1 MVFLLLSIFLFPGC
15 GWPNTLLPLKWR
27 ERKSKSEKSLNFS
40 AFFFASLP
48 NGRIKLNE
56 LEVPLGLNEAAF
68 CGGPFPVPPGG
79 EGRNEPRG
87 ICGHSCVCVCE
98 GSVGVCVC
106 EPCLWEEQEP
116 SSRDA
121 NFVGATWV
129 LRVTY
134 RVSPLHLVAGSWHL
148 EAHGLPLEVGLGLGA
163 SSCPLLF

>member
-1 MVFLLLSIFLFPGC
+1 MSPEEFVVTVVS
-15 GWPNTLLPLKWR
+15 
-27 ERKSKSEKSLNFS
+27 
-40 AFFFASLP
+40 
-48 NGRIKLNE
+48 
-56 LEVPLGLNEAAF
+56 VD
-68 CGGPFPVPPGG
+68 V
-79 EGRNEPRG
+79 RG
-87 ICGHSCVCVCE
+87 VWEC
-98 GSVGVCVC
+98 VCVC

-134 RVSPLHLVAGSWHL
+134 RVSPLHLVAESWDL